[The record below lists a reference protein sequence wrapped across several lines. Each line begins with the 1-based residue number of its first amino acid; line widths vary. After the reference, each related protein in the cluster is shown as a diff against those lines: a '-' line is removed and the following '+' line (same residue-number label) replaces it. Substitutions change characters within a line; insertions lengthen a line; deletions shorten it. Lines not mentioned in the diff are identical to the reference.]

1 MHDLAIETKKMGR
14 PKVNDPK
21 SKNVQVRFTEGE
33 YAKLKEC
40 ADKNDLTITQLVRQG
55 TQMIVDSLK

>member
-1 MHDLAIETKKMGR
+1 MAVETKKMGR
-14 PKVNDPK
+14 PKVDDPK
-21 SKNVQVRFTEGE
+21 VKNIQVRFAEGE
-33 YAKLKEC
+33 YAKIREC

>member
-1 MHDLAIETKKMGR
+1 MAIETKKMGR
-14 PKVNDPK
+14 SRADEPKN
-21 SKNVQVRFTEGE
+21 KNIQVRFTEGE
-33 YAKLKEC
+33 YAKIREC